1 MRASLA
7 LLLSLLPAAVLGQTA
22 PTPMFKCLDERRQIT
37 YSNVACEKQ
46 GLRDG
51 GVVADRTTVMPFTE
65 PPKPKAAPGKPVAPV
80 TPVAPVEPP
89 TTKLQPVNP
98 LIEKAVK

>member
-1 MRASLA
+1 MRLTFA
-7 LLLSLLPAAVLGQTA
+7 LLLSVLPAAAVAQAAL
-22 PTPMFKCLDERRQIT
+22 PPMFKCLDERRQVT

-51 GVVADRTTVMPFTE
+51 GLVADRTTVMPFTE
-65 PPKPKAAPGKPVAPV
+65 LPKPKPAAVKPGAP
-80 TPVAPVEPP
+80 AEPP

>member
-1 MRASLA
+1 MRLSFA
-7 LLLSLLPAAVLGQTA
+7 LLLSVLTATAAAQTA
-22 PTPMFKCLDERRQIT
+22 TTPMFKCLDERRQVT

-65 PPKPKAAPGKPVAPV
+65 LPKPKPAAGKPVPPA
-80 TPVAPVEPP
+80 EPP

>member
-1 MRASLA
+1 MRVTFA
-7 LLLSLLPAAVLGQTA
+7 LLLSLLPAVALAQTA
-22 PTPMFKCLDERRQIT
+22 LPPMYKCLDDRRQVT

-46 GLRDG
+46 GLREG
-51 GVVADRTTVMPFTE
+51 GIVSDRTTVMPFNE
-65 PPKPKAAPGKPVAPV
+65 PPKPKPAAAKPGAPG
-80 TPVAPVEPP
+80 EPP

>member
-1 MRASLA
+1 MRLTFA
-7 LLLSLLPAAVLGQTA
+7 LLLSVLPAAAVAQSSPTT
-22 PTPMFKCLDERRQIT
+22 PMTPMFKCLDERRQVT

-51 GVVADRTTVMPFTE
+51 GQVADRTTVMPFTE
-65 PPKPKAAPGKPVAPV
+65 PPKPKAAATGKPVAPG
-80 TPVAPVEPP
+80 EPP

>member
-1 MRASLA
+1 MRLTFA
-7 LLLSLLPAAVLGQTA
+7 LLLSALPAAAVAQTA
-22 PTPMFKCLDERRQIT
+22 LPPMYKCLDERRQVT

-46 GLRDG
+46 GLREG
-51 GVVADRTTVMPFTE
+51 GIVADRTTVMPFNE
-65 PPKPKAAPGKPVAPV
+65 PPKPKAATGKPVAPG
-80 TPVAPVEPP
+80 EPP

>member
-7 LLLSLLPAAVLGQTA
+7 LLVSLLPAAVLGQAA
-22 PTPMFKCLDERRQIT
+22 PTPMFKCLDERRQVT
-37 YSNVACEKQ
+37 YSNLACEKQ

-65 PPKPKAAPGKPVAPV
+65 LPKPKAAPGKPVAP
-80 TPVAPVEPP
+80 AEPP
-89 TTKLQPVNP
+89 TTKLQPANP
-98 LIEKAVK
+98 LVEKAVK

>member
-1 MRASLA
+1 MRLTFA
-7 LLLSLLPAAVLGQTA
+7 LLLSVLPAAAFAQAV
-22 PTPMFKCLDERRQIT
+22 TPMFKCLDERRQVT

-51 GVVADRTTVMPFTE
+51 GTVADRTTVMPFTE
-65 PPKPKAAPGKPVAPV
+65 LPKPKPAAAKPGAM
-80 TPVAPVEPP
+80 AADPP